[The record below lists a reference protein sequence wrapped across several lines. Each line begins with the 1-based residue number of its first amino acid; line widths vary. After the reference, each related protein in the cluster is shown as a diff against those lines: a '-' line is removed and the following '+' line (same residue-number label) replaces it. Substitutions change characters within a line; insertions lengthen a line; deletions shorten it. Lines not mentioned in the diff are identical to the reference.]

1 MKEVTYSGW
10 TPGVP
15 ALGERD
21 HITAF
26 VQGTDGL
33 TWGRTGV
40 GQLVLVPETFL
51 RVQGQ
56 WDPGDGV
63 GNS

>member
-1 MKEVTYSGW
+1 MTHTSCKFTC
-10 TPGVP
+10 VP
-15 ALGERD
+15 LIRLFHLPRAELCGALGEE
-21 HITAF
+21 TC
-26 VQGTDGL
+26 GM
-33 TWGRTGV
+33 TGV

-63 GNS
+63 GKS